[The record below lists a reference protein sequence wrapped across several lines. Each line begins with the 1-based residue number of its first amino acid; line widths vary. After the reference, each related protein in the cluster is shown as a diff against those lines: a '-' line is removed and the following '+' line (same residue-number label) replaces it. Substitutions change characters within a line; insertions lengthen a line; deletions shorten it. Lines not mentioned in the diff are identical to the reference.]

1 MTVRV
6 VVYWFNMSGVWQP
19 VADATNENDARAQ
32 AGPFIGQ
39 SNLPMVAWVQDD
51 QTGWHLQQNWS

>member
-1 MTVRV
+1 
-6 VVYWFNMSGVWQP
+6 MSGVWQP